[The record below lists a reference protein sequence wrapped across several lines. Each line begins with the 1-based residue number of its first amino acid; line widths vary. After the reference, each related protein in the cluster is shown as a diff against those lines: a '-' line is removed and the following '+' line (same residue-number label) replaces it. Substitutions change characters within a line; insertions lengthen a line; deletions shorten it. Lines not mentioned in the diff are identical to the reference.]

1 MRTYVIVSS
10 SFHLQQSI
18 VWTSGPPMRKVLFP
32 TALALNENRHLG
44 NVPTFDHSP
53 AGLSR
58 ITSMFG
64 LVGTL
69 NCPPIFSVMKL
80 WIKQGLTENKNIPID
95 VDRNKF
101 GQPCYGFRCI
111 EIAPA
116 RCFRRVHFRKSI
128 IIWCKVATSNDYNS
142 IAIYSHVTL
151 IMRYSSITYLIIWLS
166 IIFVAILI
174 RFFLSRTRST

>member
-1 MRTYVIVSS
+1 MVSS
-10 SFHLQQSI
+10 SFHLQHST
-18 VWTSGPPMRKVLFP
+18 VWTSGPPMRKILFS
-32 TALALNENRHLG
+32 TALALKENRHLG
-44 NVPTFDHSP
+44 NTPTFDHSP

-80 WIKQGLTENKNIPID
+80 WIKQGLTEYKNIPINI
-95 VDRNKF
+95 DRNKF

-116 RCFRRVHFRKSI
+116 RCFRRVHFRKPI
-128 IIWCKVATSNDYNS
+128 IICCKVATSNDNNS
-142 IAIYSHVTL
+142 ITICSHVTL
-151 IMRYSSITYLIIWLS
+151 IMRYSSITYLIIRLS
-166 IIFVAILI
+166 IIFVTILP
-174 RFFLSRTRST
+174 RFFLSRTRRT